1 MKAKDKEKMVE
12 ALEDLKEFEV
22 TFSEY
27 VTYSKIFKA
36 KNKEQLIDDF
46 QMGNLDVCEKD
57 MIDGEYQEDSL
68 EIDEVEN

>member
-1 MKAKDKEKMVE
+1 MVE

-46 QMGNLDVCEKD
+46 QMGNLDVCERD

>member
-46 QMGNLDVCEKD
+46 QMGNLDVCERD

>member
-1 MKAKDKEKMVE
+1 MKTKDKEKMVE

-22 TFSEY
+22 TFSEN
-27 VTYSKIFKA
+27 VTYTKIFKA

-46 QMGNLDVCEKD
+46 HMGNLDVCEKD